1 MAFEDDMIDA
11 GFNDE
16 ESYLEYLFDE
26 DERRMERQ
34 RQRREE
40 EEEEER
46 FLNTLSEEEQEAY
59 AEAKLQA
66 ALEEREERER
76 RLHRQILER
85 EKELYQERIKKE
97 IRDAKLKELRTLKE
111 QWTQDNSTD
120 VLIWNELEK
129 QEDKHAYFYDELTFL
144 QKWYGW
150 ILCRKEFREWKANNM
165 DTDTYIKCETAFE
178 NLRNKGYSTKEEFE
192 EFTCYYILDKLS
204 LTKNFDYQEDLNF
217 FGDLD
222 FFDYHKRVQQ
232 FNIWRTENEDEWHS
246 VLEELL
252 DRNPDFDFGYISL
265 SSDKFINFLVLNDNR
280 YSLEKVVGLLDHND
294 YCNYSG
300 RIKKLTEWEELYLRK
315 KYFPEYYNDI
325 IRNIQTYIRTLN
337 EMSVFSHYQRYNP
350 DFLQW
355 LMSHKE
361 LDIAQDWIDT
371 LKYESDPINK
381 GSFNLYDIDDIDDS
395 YSNIDL
401 SCVFMGL
408 CGLSCNYMQL
418 GFLVNKTSNTELLSI
433 WKEEGEFLK
442 EYNDW
447 LYYIYHIDK
456 TGQYE
461 NFFERLHQNKLL
473 QI

>member
-1 MAFEDDMIDA
+1 
-11 GFNDE
+11 
-16 ESYLEYLFDE
+16 
-26 DERRMERQ
+26 
-34 RQRREE
+34 
-40 EEEEER
+40 
-46 FLNTLSEEEQEAY
+46 
-59 AEAKLQA
+59 
-66 ALEEREERER
+66 
-76 RLHRQILER
+76 
-85 EKELYQERIKKE
+85 
-97 IRDAKLKELRTLKE
+97 
-111 QWTQDNSTD
+111 
-120 VLIWNELEK
+120 
-129 QEDKHAYFYDELTFL
+129 
-144 QKWYGW
+144 
-150 ILCRKEFREWKANNM
+150 
-165 DTDTYIKCETAFE
+165 
-178 NLRNKGYSTKEEFE
+178 
-192 EFTCYYILDKLS
+192 
-204 LTKNFDYQEDLNF
+204 
-217 FGDLD
+217 
-222 FFDYHKRVQQ
+222 
-232 FNIWRTENEDEWHS
+232 
-246 VLEELL
+246 
-252 DRNPDFDFGYISL
+252 
-265 SSDKFINFLVLNDNR
+265 
-280 YSLEKVVGLLDHND
+280 
-294 YCNYSG
+294 
-300 RIKKLTEWEELYLRK
+300 
-315 KYFPEYYNDI
+315 
-325 IRNIQTYIRTLN
+325 
-337 EMSVFSHYQRYNP
+337 MSVFSHYQRYNP

>member
-265 SSDKFINFLVLNDNR
+265 SSDK
-280 YSLEKVVGLLDHND
+280 
-294 YCNYSG
+294 
-300 RIKKLTEWEELYLRK
+300 
-315 KYFPEYYNDI
+315 
-325 IRNIQTYIRTLN
+325 
-337 EMSVFSHYQRYNP
+337 
-350 DFLQW
+350 
-355 LMSHKE
+355 
-361 LDIAQDWIDT
+361 
-371 LKYESDPINK
+371 
-381 GSFNLYDIDDIDDS
+381 
-395 YSNIDL
+395 
-401 SCVFMGL
+401 
-408 CGLSCNYMQL
+408 
-418 GFLVNKTSNTELLSI
+418 LSI
-433 WKEEGEFLK
+433 S
-442 EYNDW
+442 
-447 LYYIYHIDK
+447 
-456 TGQYE
+456 
-461 NFFERLHQNKLL
+461 
-473 QI
+473 